1 MMMYWDFMTYL
12 PDDILV
18 KVDRA
23 SMWTSLE
30 ARVPFLDHNVIEYAW
45 SLPFSTKKRNGSDKW
60 ILKELLNKYIP
71 PKLMDRPKM
80 GFGVPIEYWLKKD
93 LRDWAEGLL
102 ETNRLKQQNIFAVS
116 KVRKLWDSFLNE
128 GSTNHQEIWNILMF
142 QAWLEDE
149 VRVD

>member
-45 SLPFSTKKRNGSDKW
+45 SLPFLTKKRNMSDKW

-102 ETNRLKQQNIFAVS
+102 EIEKLKQQDIFDVS
-116 KVRKLWDSFLNE
+116 QVRKLWHNFINE
-128 GSTNHQEIWNILMF
+128 GSRNHQEIWNILMF
-142 QAWLEDE
+142 QAWLEDG
-149 VRVD
+149 RGI